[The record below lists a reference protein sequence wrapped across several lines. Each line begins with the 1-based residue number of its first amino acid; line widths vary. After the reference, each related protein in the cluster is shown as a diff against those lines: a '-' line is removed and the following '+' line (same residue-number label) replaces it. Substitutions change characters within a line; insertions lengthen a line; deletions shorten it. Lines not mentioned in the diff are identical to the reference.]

1 MLLPL
6 PEKASAELGIQLQR
20 IKHAKENQ
28 DVASLLEMV
37 RGPVTIITDA
47 GEEKE
52 YPDGEEALKAL
63 QEQVEVEE
71 IRGAKIFLR
80 KPSSRPYAG
89 YDAWAQQ
96 HEKDTGEEVSFF

>member
-1 MLLPL
+1 
-6 PEKASAELGIQLQR
+6 
-20 IKHAKENQ
+20 
-28 DVASLLEMV
+28 MV
-37 RGPVTIITDA
+37 RGPVTLVSD

-52 YPDGEEALKAL
+52 YTDGEEALKAL

-96 HEKDTGEEVSFF
+96 HEEDTGEEVSFF